1 MQGLTDQQAAL
12 LDYLKTQ
19 ERCPSY
25 DKIKGALGLKAKSG
39 VSRLMHGLIKRGYVK
54 KLDGTARSFV
64 VVNPDVEAMK
74 AALPDEI
81 DLYRT
86 IKAAPD
92 KSHIGIARHI
102 IKTHWPEAI
111 KILEDK

>member
-1 MQGLTDQQAAL
+1 MQGLTDQQARL
-12 LDYLKTQ
+12 LDYLKSQ

-25 DKIKGALGLKAKSG
+25 EQIKSALNLKAKSG
-39 VSRLMHGLIKRGYVK
+39 VSRLMHGLIDRGYVK
-54 KLDGTARSFV
+54 KLNGTARSFV

-81 DLYRT
+81 ELYRT
-86 IKAAPD
+86 IKSAPD

-102 IKTHWPEAI
+102 IDKHWPN
-111 KILEDK
+111 LED

>member
-1 MQGLTDQQAAL
+1 MTETQLKLLTFLRA
-12 LDYLKTQ
+12 KEVT
-19 ERCPSY
+19 PSY
-25 DKIKGALGLKAKSG
+25 REMAAHLGWKSWGGIKP
-39 VSRLMHGLIKRGYVK
+39 VIDGLIAQGYVK
-54 KLDGTARSFV
+54 RFPGKDRGLRVIS
-64 VVNPDVEAMK
+64 PDVEAMK

-81 DLYRT
+81 DLYHT

-111 KILEDK
+111 KILEEK